1 MQNRHTNDMATD
13 LTLVIANKTYSS
25 WSLRP
30 WLALTH
36 FDVSFDEIV
45 IPLYQ
50 DDTSSEIRKHSPA
63 GKVPVLHHGS
73 IAVWESMAIM
83 DYLADAFYDRRW
95 WPADPH
101 AKAHARTIA
110 AEMHASFGPLRNA
123 MAMNLSKIYPARKW
137 ADDVNS
143 DVIRV
148 QEVWRDAR
156 SRFGA
161 DGDFMFGDF
170 TIADAMYA
178 PVVARFKTYA
188 IELDATCAAYAAAI
202 LSLPAMQKW
211 TAEAAEEPWVIDH
224 YAPPESI

>member
-1 MQNRHTNDMATD
+1 MATD

-73 IAVWESMAIM
+73 ITVWESMAIM

-148 QEVWRDAR
+148 HEVWRDAR

>member
-1 MQNRHTNDMATD
+1 MATD

-36 FDVSFDEIV
+36 FDVPFDEIV

-50 DDTSSEIRKHSPA
+50 DDTSTQVRKHSPA

-73 IAVWESMAIM
+73 ITVWESLAIL
-83 DYLADAFYDRRW
+83 DYLADAFYDRLW

-123 MAMNLSKIYPARKW
+123 MPMNLSKTYPARKW

-143 DVIRV
+143 DVSRV
-148 QEVWRDAR
+148 HEVWRDAR

-161 DGDFMFGDF
+161 DGNFLFGDF

-178 PVVARFKTYA
+178 PVVTRFKTYE
-188 IELDATCAAYAAAI
+188 IELDATCDAYASAV
-202 LSLPAMQKW
+202 SNLPAMQKW
-211 TAEAAEEPWVIDH
+211 SAEAAEEPWVIDH
-224 YAPPESI
+224 YGPPESL